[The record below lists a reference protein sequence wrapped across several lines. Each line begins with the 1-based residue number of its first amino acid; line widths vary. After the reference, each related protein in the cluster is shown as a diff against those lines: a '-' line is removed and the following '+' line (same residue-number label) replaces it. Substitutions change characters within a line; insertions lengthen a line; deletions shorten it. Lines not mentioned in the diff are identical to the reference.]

1 VLDLEISAPDTV
13 RLVPVY
19 LGLSDSAVF
28 QADASN
34 TFALS
39 PPTSAI
45 ALAKSSEFP
54 NGSTN
59 REGLGMRDVSNDL
72 EVHRAPICCRLT
84 PPSAAPRARGNRS
97 AQRWRVRWKA

>member
-1 VLDLEISAPDTV
+1 
-13 RLVPVY
+13 VY

-28 QADASN
+28 QVDASN

-45 ALAKSSEFP
+45 ALSEAGDFP

-59 REGLGMRDVSNDL
+59 GEGLGMRDVSNDL
-72 EVHRAPICCRLT
+72 EVHRAPIRCR
-84 PPSAAPRARGNRS
+84 
-97 AQRWRVRWKA
+97 